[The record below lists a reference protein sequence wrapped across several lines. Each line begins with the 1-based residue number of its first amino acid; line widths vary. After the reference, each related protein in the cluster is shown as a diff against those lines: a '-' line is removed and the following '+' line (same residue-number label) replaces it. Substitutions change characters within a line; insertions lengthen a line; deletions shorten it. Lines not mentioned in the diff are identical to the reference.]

1 MKIVGKIFLK
11 ILTEYK
17 IEQLPCKLL
26 LFPENKHLLDICT
39 YAYKNFYYFTEMKYN
54 MLTPFINSNENYLLI
69 IVEAIATYSINNI
82 KYGYGMKMIKG
93 TVKKV
98 NSMIF
103 IYR

>member
-1 MKIVGKIFLK
+1 
-11 ILTEYK
+11 
-17 IEQLPCKLL
+17 
-26 LFPENKHLLDICT
+26 
-39 YAYKNFYYFTEMKYN
+39 MKYN